1 MVRPGKAWRPEHDS
15 GQKRPL
21 EEVISEQRPE
31 LGEEGGT
38 QKVWAGPFPRQR
50 EEEGPRPAGGTQ
62 SGGTGAFEL
71 SE

>member
-1 MVRPGKAWRPEHDS
+1 MMRPGKAWRPEHDS

-38 QKVWAGPFPRQR
+38 QKVWAGPFPAARGG
-50 EEEGPRPAGGTQ
+50 GPEACGGHAVR
-62 SGGTGAFEL
+62 GTGAFEL